1 MTNLL
6 NICSTKKT
14 ITTDLPYVNRTK
26 DVINAGLEWFAL
38 DMAVGTVADV
48 FHNNST
54 KLSKKTLLKQTG
66 CNILWA
72 AGSACI
78 LASSLEKVR
87 RCIKEKKDIANNDI
101 ISNIELAGLSIAA
114 AMLLFT
120 ATKKHPK
127 WKGFFDSNSFDMF

>member
-1 MTNLL
+1 MGINSINKISIQNNPSYDKKK
-6 NICSTKKT
+6 NIIKS
-14 ITTDLPYVNRTK
+14 
-26 DVINAGLEWFAL
+26 GMGWFAL

-72 AGSACI
+72 TGSACI
-78 LASSLEKVR
+78 LANSLEKVH